1 MGDYITEEYFLTN
14 NLLMG
19 LLYYTA
25 EMQVLVGSDFGSGR
39 QSNKIGTL

>member
-25 EMQVLVGSDFGSGR
+25 EMQVLVLILNLGDN
-39 QSNKIGTL
+39 QTK